1 MEKGTQTRDGRAFEG
16 VRRKMKPETGWG
28 MELGTRR
35 GTGTMDEIGD
45 GMIRDGM
52 EWDGKGREIG
62 WIRLGLDGMG

>member
-1 MEKGTQTRDGRAFEG
+1 ME
-16 VRRKMKPETGWG
+16 W
-28 MELGTRR
+28 GTRR